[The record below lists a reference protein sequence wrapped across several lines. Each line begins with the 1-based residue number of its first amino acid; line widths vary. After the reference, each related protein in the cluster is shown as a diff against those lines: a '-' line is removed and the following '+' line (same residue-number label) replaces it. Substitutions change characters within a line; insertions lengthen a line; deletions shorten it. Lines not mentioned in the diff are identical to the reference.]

1 MNKGIFRKMAAAG
14 LALMM
19 LIALAPGMGLAFQM
33 NATITYY
40 SNTSAGS
47 QSKSESA
54 IIGNAYTIRSNP
66 FGNSGG
72 TFSGWN
78 TEPNGTGDHYTPGTT
93 TTVNT
98 SLTLYAQWGGGLTN
112 DVIITYKAN
121 ANDNQSDYRDAVTK
135 GSSYTIKENLFFVR
149 AGYVFTGWN
158 TKADGSGTSYQPGRT
173 LTANGNNTL
182 YAKWQSYTPVTATI
196 TYMANGSG
204 QFNVVDIVSR
214 GSSCT
219 IRTNPFTSAG
229 YIFNGWNTQ
238 PNGSGTAMSPGQV
251 IIADNDYTL
260 YAQWVTYD
268 TIVDI
273 PTGVNGRILHPWQ
286 TGDTNSNWIEIARNG
301 KYSLIV
307 RAVSICNVR
316 FSDTNGDYW
325 TSYLRGLCNNY
336 FNSVKDY
343 IYAPRT
349 ISLLATLPQNCRL
362 RAYTVETNALYKIGT
377 SSNYAS
383 LSDGFSKPTRFYARA
398 GSDICFALSYTE
410 AANFMSRVRF
420 INGAYPNSQPSPDF
434 AVSNYLKIV
443 PIPQLYT
450 DIWLR
455 SPGSVY
461 GTAAAITYSLS
472 LQHGTVYQKNQVY
485 ETANIHPALWVD
497 SAIFN

>member
-1 MNKGIFRKMAAAG
+1 MNQGLLRKMAAAG
-14 LALMM
+14 LALIM
-19 LIALAPGMGLAFQM
+19 LIALAPGMGLACQTGV
-33 NATITYY
+33 TITYY
-40 SNTSAGS
+40 SNTPK
-47 QSKSESA
+47 QLYKSETVPT
-54 IIGNAYTIRSNP
+54 GAYKIRSNP
-66 FGNSGG
+66 F
-72 TFSGWN
+72 
-78 TEPNGTGDHYTPGTT
+78 
-93 TTVNT
+93 
-98 SLTLYAQWGGGLTN
+98 TN
-112 DVIITYKAN
+112 
-121 ANDNQSDYRDAVTK
+121 SDYTF
-135 GSSYTIKENLFFVR
+135 I
-149 AGYVFTGWN
+149 GW
-158 TKADGSGTSYQPGRT
+158 S
-173 LTANGNNTL
+173 
-182 YAKWQSYTPVTATI
+182 
-196 TYMANGSG
+196 
-204 QFNVVDIVSR
+204 
-214 GSSCT
+214 
-219 IRTNPFTSAG
+219 
-229 YIFNGWNTQ
+229 TQ
-238 PNGSGTAMSPGQV
+238 PNGIGDLYTPNQKIPVSTSMSF
-251 IIADNDYTL
+251 
-260 YAQWVTYD
+260 YAQWSGSGGTVNT
-268 TIVDI
+268 DI
-273 PTGVNGRILHPWQ
+273 PYGVNGRVLPPPKS
-286 TGDTNSNWIEIARNG
+286 GDTTSNWIEIARYG

-307 RAVSICNVR
+307 RSVSICNVR
-316 FSDTNGDYW
+316 FSDTHNDYW

-410 AANFMSRVRF
+410 AANFMSRIRY